1 VKIDLNNDEIITEK
15 ELDLSRQIA
24 DLRNDQ
30 LKWDAQRHMAWV
42 AMWSMVFTVGVI
54 LTSFIGGERVQSIRP
69 IIEVFIFAQSGVVA
83 FFFGFSAWLNK
94 K

>member
-1 VKIDLNNDEIITEK
+1 MKIDLNDDDVITEK

-42 AMWSMVFTVGVI
+42 ALWSMVLTVALI
-54 LTSFIGGERVQSIRP
+54 LTAFISNERVTSIRP